1 MLALVDIHEK
11 TAVKTNLYYH
21 IYMRQRAVAVG
32 IYPSRSVRL
41 KESTHPLE
49 STDDILMMTR
59 NILSKPNSSRI
70 SHRNAAALN
79 SVNTVTGHL
88 RMTIPIVNSG
98 TRIQIA
104 EATNTLIVVTT
115 SVIITILPI
124 VLFFL
129 SLSFCEITDNSQCVG
144 ILNEWAPYFEQLLVL
159 IHETLNP
166 IMGLLIS
173 NELRLLPKL

>member
-79 SVNTVTGHL
+79 SVNTVISHS
-88 RMTIPIVNSG
+88 RMTIPSTNSG

-104 EATNTLIVVTT
+104 EATNTLIVTT

>member
-70 SHRNAAALN
+70 SHRNEAALN
-79 SVNTVTGHL
+79 SVNTVIGHS
-88 RMTIPIVNSG
+88 RMTIPSTNSG
-98 TRIQIA
+98 TRIA
-104 EATNTLIVVTT
+104 EATNTLIVTT

-144 ILNEWAPYFEQLLVL
+144 ILNELAPYFEELMGL
-159 IHETLNP
+159 IHAVVNP
-166 IMGLLIS
+166 IVWLLMS
-173 NELRLLPKL
+173 NELRLLPRQ